1 MSAPWPGP
9 EPPSAGE
16 TAARHLSSS
25 VFPRVLP
32 WALLASAYTVLIH
45 HTVACKAWPSLCAE
59 QGLEFFFIH
68 PYAYQGIML
77 SSGFTLVFRLNQ
89 SYARYWEARSA
100 LQNAMAK
107 WCDGVAMAIAFDE
120 DVRPGQGPDAH
131 DRAAFARTVCHLV
144 SLLHACAMHAL
155 RGDDDTL
162 GSLVPATPETPGAL
176 FGSDSTVGVRLSWL
190 TCCAS
195 AESAASTF
203 AARNPIPVLGGV
215 TAEERVRLRASRQR
229 VHMVEA
235 WLMRLLVRRR
245 QRGGLSHDAPIVSRI
260 YQVLSDGNLW
270 YLGALKVC
278 DTPFPLACAQV
289 SFVVCVVN
297 LCLFPLIVADK
308 VASLPLGACISFACV
323 ALLFALNEVARDLE
337 SPLRSSLGVA
347 PGANRLDVC
356 TLQALFNDRLVAVA
370 SPAQMLTPSWPS
382 SSRGSSAAAELQGA
396 PPVGGKGADED
407 AAGEAE
413 DGGDAR
419 CLRDAHAHADGGG
432 EVPGSMSADGGAA
445 ARGGPYGS
453 LLVDAL
459 GASAP
464 VAVLTA
470 DRLVASAGTAA
481 TFTVHVGDT

>member
-1 MSAPWPGP
+1 MREYRVAVV
-9 EPPSAGE
+9 
-16 TAARHLSSS
+16 SSFVS
-25 VFPRVLP
+25 CV
-32 WALLASAYTVLIH
+32 
-45 HTVACKAWPSLCAE
+45 
-59 QGLEFFFIH
+59 
-68 PYAYQGIML
+68 PYAE
-77 SSGFTLVFRLNQ
+77 R
-89 SYARYWEARSA
+89 A
-100 LQNAMAK
+100 L
-107 WCDGVAMAIAFDE
+107 
-120 DVRPGQGPDAH
+120 
-131 DRAAFARTVCHLV
+131 
-144 SLLHACAMHAL
+144 
-155 RGDDDTL
+155 
-162 GSLVPATPETPGAL
+162 
-176 FGSDSTVGVRLSWL
+176 
-190 TCCAS
+190 
-195 AESAASTF
+195 
-203 AARNPIPVLGGV
+203 
-215 TAEERVRLRASRQR
+215 
-229 VHMVEA
+229 
-235 WLMRLLVRRR
+235 
-245 QRGGLSHDAPIVSRI
+245 
-260 YQVLSDGNLW
+260 LSDGNLW

-278 DTPFPLACAQV
+278 DTPFPLAYAQV

-470 DRLVASAGTAA
+470 DRLVASASTAA